1 MEIGKCQNNNIK
13 FTLGDYL
20 FDNFSFDNFS
30 SKYNYSHKIYKGLR
44 KFVSERVNPIK
55 YLTNAIR

>member
-1 MEIGKCQNNNIK
+1 MKLGKCQNNNIK

-20 FDNFSFDNFS
+20 FDNFS

-44 KFVSERVNPIK
+44 KFVSERVYPIK
-55 YLTNAIR
+55 HLTNVTR